1 MAKRDKAAYLG
12 VRLLRTRLLEGRA
25 DEAPHSLL
33 VNASEGV
40 KVQQPL
46 YNKNT
51 KTKRMKD
58 TISIRLGA
66 LTPDVQVFT
75 ALCTVV
81 VFV

>member
-51 KTKRMKD
+51 KNKTNERHNLNSAGRAH
-58 TISIRLGA
+58 T
-66 LTPDVQVFT
+66 
-75 ALCTVV
+75 
-81 VFV
+81 